1 MRKKILAVVAATVIT
16 TLAFTGCGKSN
27 ESKSSSDKGVT
38 GEINVISRE
47 ENSGTRGAF
56 VELMGIVDEN
66 DNDITT
72 QTAEVTNST
81 SVMLSTVAQNE
92 KAIGYVSLG
101 SLSTDVKALKV
112 DGVDATTENIK
123 SGQYKVARPFN
134 LAYQDGKLTKLDED
148 FIKYIMSDEGQKI
161 VDKEG
166 YISVD
171 SEGSYKASRLKGKI
185 TLAGSTS
192 VAPLMDVL
200 KDESGCIN

>member
-1 MRKKILAVVAATVIT
+1 MRQKILAVVAATVIT

-47 ENSGTRGAF
+47 EYSGTRGAF

-101 SLSTDVKALKV
+101 SLSTDVKA
-112 DGVDATTENIK
+112 
-123 SGQYKVARPFN
+123 
-134 LAYQDGKLTKLDED
+134 
-148 FIKYIMSDEGQKI
+148 
-161 VDKEG
+161 
-166 YISVD
+166 
-171 SEGSYKASRLKGKI
+171 
-185 TLAGSTS
+185 
-192 VAPLMDVL
+192 
-200 KDESGCIN
+200 

>member
-1 MRKKILAVVAATVIT
+1 MLSPEKK
-16 TLAFTGCGKSN
+16 
-27 ESKSSSDKGVT
+27 
-38 GEINVISRE
+38 
-47 ENSGTRGAF
+47 NSGTRGAF

-123 SGQYKVARPFN
+123 SGQYKV
-134 LAYQDGKLTKLDED
+134 QDHLT
-148 FIKYIMSDEGQKI
+148 
-161 VDKEG
+161 
-166 YISVD
+166 
-171 SEGSYKASRLKGKI
+171 
-185 TLAGSTS
+185 
-192 VAPLMDVL
+192 
-200 KDESGCIN
+200 